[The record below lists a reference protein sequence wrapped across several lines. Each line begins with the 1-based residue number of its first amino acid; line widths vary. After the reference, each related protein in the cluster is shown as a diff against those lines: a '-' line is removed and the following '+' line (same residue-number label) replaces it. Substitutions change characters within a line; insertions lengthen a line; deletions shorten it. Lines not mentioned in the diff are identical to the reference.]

1 MPPSQNLSTLGTV
14 PAVSQICRALLSL
27 FRNSCLPQLHLL
39 AQWQPLPVTL
49 GKMQEE
55 VERRLRMMSHNGIHN
70 LLQHTQG
77 TEGPFMATPTTTV
90 I

>member
-14 PAVSQICRALLSL
+14 SAVSQTCRALLS
-27 FRNSCLPQLHLL
+27 LPQLHLL

-55 VERRLRMMSHNGIHN
+55 VERRLRMMNHNGIHN